1 MPVSATL
8 TALLNFARGLLRKP
22 VNAKERQSRI
32 EGKDIGELYPYYG
45 ATGQVGYIDGYI
57 SDGEYVLLGEDGA
70 PFLQPTATKA
80 YLIHGKA
87 WVNNHAHV
95 LRSKYNNAFLCYY
108 LNSFDYQGFVSG
120 TTRLKLTQ
128 AAMKQIPIPAPPLSE
143 QKHIVSRIEELF
155 SQLDASVAELK
166 TAKERLKVYRQA
178 VLKETFDQCK
188 EFIPL
193 SSLGDLGRGKS
204 KHRPRNDPAL
214 FKNGKYPF
222 IQTGDV
228 KAASKYITDYSKM
241 YGPFGLQQSKLWPKG
256 TLCITIAANIAETA
270 FLDVDACF
278 PDSVV
283 GFTPQEKI
291 LPEYVRF
298 FIESQ
303 KQRLWAFAP
312 ATAQKNIN
320 LDTLAK
326 LMIPYCPVDEQRKII
341 CETDSKITMCDN
353 IEQTIDTSLQ
363 QANALRQSI
372 LKKAFEGKLI

>member
-1 MPVSATL
+1 MEFVSFEQAVEIWDT
-8 TALLNFARGLLRKP
+8 LRKP
-22 VNAKERQSRI
+22 VNAKARQSRI

-166 TAKERLKVYRQA
+166 TAKERLRVYRQA

-353 IEQTIDTSLQ
+353 IEQTIDTTLQ

-372 LKKAFEGKLI
+372 LKKAFEGKL